1 MNAPPGEVETNRDR
15 THDEIRRQFEVEVR
29 RKFPARNRAAGEH
42 DEAFARH
49 QLAHQSA
56 RLMNRDAPVDASG
69 DVRGDVPAAT
79 DELAI
84 FLVCLCASSSACAE
98 PQRGR
103 NWCKT
108 RILYVI

>member
-1 MNAPPGEVETNRDR
+1 MAAAFWVP
-15 THDEIRRQFEVEVR
+15 RRADGANLSEGGC
-29 RKFPARNRAAGEH
+29 PARNRAAGEH